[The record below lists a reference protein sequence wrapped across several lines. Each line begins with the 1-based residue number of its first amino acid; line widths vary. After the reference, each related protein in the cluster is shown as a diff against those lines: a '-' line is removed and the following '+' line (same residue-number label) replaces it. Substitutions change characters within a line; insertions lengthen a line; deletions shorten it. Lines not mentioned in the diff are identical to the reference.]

1 MNPSLFRI
9 GDGKVWHYRFQ
20 VAGKRVQRSTRL
32 TSREKAEA
40 VAGRAYAD
48 AVTRANGGQPVPT
61 LLELFEEW
69 QTVRGPVASAAHR
82 RSVDVV
88 KRLHLYDLGE
98 LPVCDIS
105 TLHIEKARN
114 QHLVEHKPTSAN
126 HWLRVLKL
134 IVNWAVKR
142 EILPR
147 LPWRVAM
154 LKVQK
159 RPRAILPLT
168 VAMDWFSHVDTS
180 TPRAPEVGI
189 AVRMMFGVGLRE
201 SEAAS
206 ARWEWIDWQ
215 RGTYTPGIT
224 KGREADPLP
233 MPQWLIEHLAPRR
246 KDEGLIAPRA
256 DGSPLP
262 PGFARR
268 PMEQA
273 NAKCSIK
280 GLTPHRLR
288 GSFATLLSEAG
299 ANIQSIQA
307 AMRHKSPL
315 TTMGYLEKNMATVA
329 HAQEQIAA
337 KMGFMRRDRGEHL
350 GT

>member
-1 MNPSLFRI
+1 MNPSLFRV
-9 GDGKVWHYRFQ
+9 GDSKVWHYRFQ
-20 VAGKRVQRSTRL
+20 VAGERVQRSTRL
-32 TSREKAEA
+32 TSKERAEA
-40 VAGRAYAD
+40 VASRAYND

-61 LLELFEEW
+61 LRELFEEW
-69 QTVRGPVASAAHR
+69 QAVRGPVASAAHR
-82 RSVDVV
+82 RAVDVV
-88 KRLHLYDLGE
+88 KRLHLYELGDR
-98 LPVCDIS
+98 PVSDIT

-114 QHLVEHKPTSAN
+114 QHLVEHKPATAN

-147 LPWRVAM
+147 LPWRVPM

-159 RPRAILPLT
+159 RPRPILPLAA
-168 VAMDWFSHVDTS
+168 AMDWFAQIDAVTSHS
-180 TPRAPEVGI
+180 PEVAT
-189 AVRMMFGVGLRE
+189 AVRMLFGVGLRE

-233 MPQWLIEHLAPRR
+233 MPQWLIDHLAPLR
-246 KDEGLIAPRA
+246 KDGGLIAPRA

-268 PMEQA
+268 PMRLA
-273 NAKCSIK
+273 NAECSIN

-288 GSFATLLSEAG
+288 GSFATLLSESG

-315 TTMGYLEKNMATVA
+315 TTMGYLEKNMGTVA
-329 HAQEQIAA
+329 QAQERIAE
-337 KMGFMRRDRGEHL
+337 KIGFGRREGGEHL
-350 GT
+350 